1 MNGVIAMITMRQL
14 LSRRRTLFLGLLGV
28 VLLVVTIA
36 YRVSGDASSDAEA
49 VRWTMTVL
57 EALGLTSLVPL
68 VALIMGTSAIGSEL
82 EDGTAVHLL
91 TKPVARWRIG
101 TVKLLVAIGAAAAIS
116 LPPTFVA
123 AMIAAGDVGVAV
135 AYTVASFVASS
146 LYVAIFMALS
156 LVTSRAFIIGLGYV
170 LIWEGLLAGLFP
182 GIRTLSVRQEAIS
195 FARSLSDQLSAAV
208 GDVELP
214 VAVGGGDRGGDH
226 RRHRRVCHHAPPR
239 AARDRQRDQ
248 LRIDGRAAPRLGRQ
262 PGTPEIDSQAL
273 TGNPLGDPHV
283 GRSTCPPHRPTR
295 RTRRGSSRPSTSSR
309 A

>member
-36 YRVSGDASSDAEA
+36 YRVSGDASSDAAA

-101 TVKLLVAIGAAAAIS
+101 AVKLLVAICAAAAIS

-146 LYVAIFMALS
+146 VYVAIFMALS

-195 FARSLSDQLSAAV
+195 FARSLSDRLSAAV

-214 VAVGGGDRGGDH
+214 VAVGAAAIAAAIIAALAVFVTM
-226 RRHRRVCHHAPPR
+226 RRL
-239 AARDRQRDQ
+239 AR
-248 LRIDGRAAPRLGRQ
+248 L
-262 PGTPEIDSQAL
+262 EIASE
-273 TGNPLGDPHV
+273 
-283 GRSTCPPHRPTR
+283 
-295 RTRRGSSRPSTSSR
+295 TS
-309 A
+309 